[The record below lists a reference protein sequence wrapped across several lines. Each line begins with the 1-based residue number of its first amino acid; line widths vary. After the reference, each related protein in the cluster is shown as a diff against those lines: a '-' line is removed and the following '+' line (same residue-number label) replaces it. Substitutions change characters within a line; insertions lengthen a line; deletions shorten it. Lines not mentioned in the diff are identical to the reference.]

1 MIPWGAQSLIVNYDA
16 NRVLSGVLKN
26 KIILFLH
33 RTLLAVLAIAAI
45 DIPISSTATGK
56 PVLKS
61 DVCD

>member
-1 MIPWGAQSLIVNYDA
+1 MLIHN
-16 NRVLSGVLKN
+16 LPGVLKN

-33 RTLLAVLAIAAI
+33 RTLVAVLAIAAI
-45 DIPISSTATGK
+45 DMLISSTATGK